1 MEFNFQK
8 LAEETL
14 NLGIEISQKNEE
26 EAQKALGQAEA
37 DVESSKDLKSYISE
51 PPIGS
56 GLIFKIEFGS
66 GTFCLRGVASNNLRE
81 DYHSLF
87 AGSDY
92 IIKELNIQSEDALKE
107 IIFTPLASFDLA
119 CSVEEQLMNKRI
131 PYAEELICNISDP
144 GFNWWLDLRY
154 SGIKIYFH
162 SFNVD
167 NSEHFIKLGPLG
179 DSFQTSA
186 IINSVIE
193 YLSYMMPIDEFS
205 CTDKVFTLS
214 SQNENHPCY
223 QKLKALFRH
232 GASFYLKDFSSLD
245 CQELDEFQHYCHQIS
260 AMRRVWMKVDQI
272 VREKRKSF

>member
-14 NLGIEISQKNEE
+14 NLGLEITQKSEAKEVETSQSSEPEE
-26 EAQKALGQAEA
+26 T
-37 DVESSKDLKSYISE
+37 VNDLRSYIPE
-51 PPIGS
+51 PPIGA

-87 AGSDY
+87 SGSDY
-92 IIKELNIQSEDALKE
+92 IVKELNIQSEEALKE
-107 IIFTPLASFDLA
+107 IQFIPLSHFDLA
-119 CSVEEQLMNKRI
+119 CLVEDQLMNKRI

-154 SGIKIYFH
+154 PGIKIYFH
-162 SFNVD
+162 SFSVD
-167 NSEHFIKLGPLG
+167 QPENFVKLGPLG
-179 DSFQTSA
+179 DSFHTSA
-186 IINSVIE
+186 MINSVIE

-214 SQNENHPCY
+214 SQNETHPCF

-245 CQELDEFQHYCHQIS
+245 CVELDEFQHFCHQLS
-260 AMRRVWMKVDQI
+260 AMRRVWMKVEQI
-272 VREKRKSF
+272 VKEKRRDV